1 MTDAQLL
8 QTLEAVADELGV
20 EIRREVLD
28 GSRGGLVRL
37 RGRPCILVDRDL
49 SLPERVDLMAR
60 SLARLP
66 LDGVFIPPVV
76 REFLEVRAIP
86 TP

>member
-8 QTLEAVADELGV
+8 QTLEAVADDLGV
-20 EIRREVLD
+20 EIRREDLE
-28 GSRGGLVRL
+28 GSRGGLCRL

-49 SLPERVDLMAR
+49 TLPERVDLVAR

-66 LDGVFIPPVV
+66 LDGVYMPPVV
-76 REFLEVRAIP
+76 REYVEERTAP
-86 TP
+86 PR